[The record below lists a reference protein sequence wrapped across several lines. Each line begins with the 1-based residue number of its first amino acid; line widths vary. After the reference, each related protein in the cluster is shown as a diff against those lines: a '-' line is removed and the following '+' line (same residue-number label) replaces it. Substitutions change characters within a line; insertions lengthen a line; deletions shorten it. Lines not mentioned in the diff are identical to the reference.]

1 MMLAVLLVASGK
13 ALVLLF
19 RLLAAVFLQ
28 QNGMA
33 DEVQTLFSVG
43 LAQASPTSVTVR
55 LLP

>member
-19 RLLAAVFLQ
+19 RLLAVVFLQ

-33 DEVQTLFSVG
+33 DEVQTLFSVR
-43 LAQASPTSVTVR
+43 LAQASQLMS
-55 LLP
+55 L